1 MCKFENGL
9 NHKQQT
15 TNHKQFFRMKYAFI
29 FITCLCCSMT
39 KAQQILTL
47 DDAMS
52 AALKNNYDILMS
64 RNDSISYALNRY
76 YSFGAFLPQLNGLAG
91 TTWNTNN
98 QELKFVSRDASGK
111 DSIVQRNGV
120 KSSNINY
127 SVNLSWTL
135 FDGMKMFATREKLYE
150 LERLGALEVKTQ
162 MVNSIAAVI
171 KNYFNIVRQKQQL
184 KAIEEQMS
192 IDEERVKLAD
202 KKLSVGLGS
211 KPELLQAK
219 VDWNAQKAAQLTQQT
234 LIAQLRDQLNQLI
247 GFKTGSVYDVS
258 DSIPLNTTLQFG
270 AFAQQFEQTNPS
282 LLYAQKNIDIAKL
295 AVKEQK
301 AGLLPTVSFNSAY
314 NFSRTNNSL
323 AVNLFQPFFNRNK
336 GFNYG
341 FGLNVPILNGFN
353 QRRLIRQA
361 QITEHYQELNYLNLR
376 SQVDVGL
383 TNAFKDYELQKQLL
397 DLENDNIALAKENV
411 AIALER
417 FKQGVSTYLELREAQ
432 KSLEDAYNRLIAAR
446 YNTKVAE
453 TELLRL
459 KGDILR

>member
-1 MCKFENGL
+1 
-9 NHKQQT
+9 
-15 TNHKQFFRMKYAFI
+15 MKYAFI
-29 FITCLCCSMT
+29 YITCLCCSIIT
-39 KAQQILTL
+39 KAQQELTL
-47 DDAMS
+47 EDAIS

-64 RNDSISYALNRY
+64 RNDSTSYALNRY
-76 YSFGAFLPQLNGLAG
+76 YSFGAFLPQLNGVAG
-91 TTWNTNN
+91 NVWNTNN
-98 QELKFVSRDASGK
+98 QKLKFASRDGSGK
-111 DSIVQRNGV
+111 DSIIQRKGV
-120 KSSNINY
+120 KTTNINY

-150 LERLGALEVKTQ
+150 LERLGALEVKNQ
-162 MVNSIAAVI
+162 MVNNIAAVV

-184 KAIEEQMS
+184 KAIEELMA
-192 IDEERVKLAD
+192 IDEEWIKLAD

-258 DSIPLNTTLQFG
+258 DTIPLNTTLQFG
-270 AFAQQFEQTNPS
+270 TFAQQVEQTNPS
-282 LLYAQKNIDIAKL
+282 LLFAQKNIDIAKL
-295 AVKEQK
+295 GVKEQK
-301 AGLLPTVSFNSAY
+301 ALLWPNLSFNSAY
-314 NFSRTNNSL
+314 NFTQNNNST
-323 AVNLFQPFFNRNK
+323 AVNLNQPIFNQNK

-376 SQVDVGL
+376 SQVDVAL

-397 DLENDNIALAKENV
+397 ELENDNIVLAKENV
-411 AIALER
+411 TISWER
-417 FKQGVSTYLELREAQ
+417 FKQGVAPWLEFREAQ
-432 KSLEDAYNRLIAAR
+432 RSLQDAYNRLIAAR

-459 KGDILR
+459 KGDLLK